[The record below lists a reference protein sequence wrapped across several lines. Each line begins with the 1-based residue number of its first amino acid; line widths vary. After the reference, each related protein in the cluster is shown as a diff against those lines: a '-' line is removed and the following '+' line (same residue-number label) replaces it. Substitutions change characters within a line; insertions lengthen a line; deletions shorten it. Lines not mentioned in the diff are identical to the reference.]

1 MPTIYSELSKDN
13 FFPQIIFK
21 LFTCTTWQPF
31 TLHNKRLIQQ
41 SKMLRGIIFSII
53 LLIKHYLNKYL
64 SGPDI
69 LFGDLYSR
77 SRIFWEFLRIESFD
91 DWDVKDLDQM
101 EEDSWN
107 NSCIYDTRKKFQ
119 ISLNFLIYLTWE
131 DLEDL
136 EKVLDIFNWTFL

>member
-1 MPTIYSELSKDN
+1 
-13 FFPQIIFK
+13 
-21 LFTCTTWQPF
+21 
-31 TLHNKRLIQQ
+31 
-41 SKMLRGIIFSII
+41 MLRGIIFSII

-107 NSCIYDTRKKFQ
+107 NSCVDDTRKKFQ